1 MSVLIFPELSRYAL
15 YAAAVWP
22 FAVALLMAWRPRL
35 ALQGL
40 DAMGSTPLIHFG
52 EHLLRGLAGLALIG
66 VSGAAR
72 YPEIFF
78 WAGAFIVGTSVLIA
92 LAPRRWHHA
101 YAQWWAKRI
110 PPVAV
115 RAMAPIAVAAG
126 LALIWAVAV

>member
-15 YAAAVWP
+15 YVAAVWL
-22 FAVALLMAWRPRL
+22 FAVALLMLMRPRL

-52 EHLLRGLAGLALIG
+52 EHFLRGLAGLALIG
-66 VSGAAR
+66 VSGVSR

-78 WAGAFIVGTSVLIA
+78 WAGAFIVATSILIA

-101 YAQWWAKRI
+101 YAQWWARRI
-110 PPVAV
+110 PPAAV
-115 RAMAPIAVAAG
+115 RAMAPVSVAAG
-126 LALIWAVAV
+126 LALIWALGG